1 MALKIKLYD
10 PKETQGYGQVDLPA
24 GKYLFKV
31 TEAPEQGTAKSGR
44 GYFTTRLIVVDG
56 QFANTKSTV
65 LWNLPEPGDA
75 NDHYL
80 RNFWKDLCKAWPCYD
95 EATESLDEKKLAG
108 LQFHATLAYKEGSDF
123 PQFSS
128 YRWVTAG
135 SGAPAGVATPAPEAP
150 APEKPGKFA
159 TP

>member
-1 MALKIKLYD
+1 MAMKIKLYD

-31 TEAPEQGTAKSGR
+31 TEAPEQGTAKTGR
-44 GYFTTRLIVVDG
+44 GYFTVRLVVVDG
-56 QFANTKSTV
+56 QFANTKSSV
-65 LWNLPEPGDA
+65 LWNLPEPKDP

-95 EATESLDEKKLAG
+95 EATESLDENRING
-108 LQFHATLAYKEGSDF
+108 LQFHATIAYKEGEDF
-123 PQFSS
+123 PKFSS

-135 SGAPAGVATPAPEAP
+135 SGAPLTSVPGAAAP
-150 APEKPGKFA
+150 AEPEKPGKFA